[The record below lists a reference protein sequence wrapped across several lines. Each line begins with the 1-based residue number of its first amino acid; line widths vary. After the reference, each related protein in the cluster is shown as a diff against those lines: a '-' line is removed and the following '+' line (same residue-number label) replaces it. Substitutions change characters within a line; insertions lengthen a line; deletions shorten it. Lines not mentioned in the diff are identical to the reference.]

1 MKCLDHGQDQF
12 QIQYDAAQESPLGD
26 QTTDNPLLWEIQTR
40 DQIGGQHEL
49 GGGEMVWRSSSC
61 GDESVLKLVLRGPV
75 IVSGDPHLY
84 YHVARRGTG

>member
-1 MKCLDHGQDQF
+1 MKCLDHGHDQF

-49 GGGEMVWRSSSC
+49 GGGEMV
-61 GDESVLKLVLRGPV
+61 
-75 IVSGDPHLY
+75 
-84 YHVARRGTG
+84 